1 MINESTGAFPDTAHR
16 PAQRWPGAVLQGQ
29 YPLVLDA
36 LRADG
41 AAWCTAA
48 PCLRPRPCIDPY
60 DTNACRR
67 ITKPT
72 RHLQRAQARSGN
84 HCGRRAGHHGEGWP
98 GATRRRRWRSALTI
112 ATARRR
118 EPRCATEAT
127 NVRPIVVPARSGLAR
142 TQRFPG
148 KFLYV
153 HPEELSQPECL
164 FGFSQCSTRVGDLR
178 FAQPFVPEHTGCKVL

>member
-1 MINESTGAFPDTAHR
+1 MINESTGAFPDAAHR

-72 RHLQRAQARSGN
+72 RHLQRAQAPSGN

-127 NVRPIVVPARSGLAR
+127 DVRPIVMPSAKRFGAPSASLGSSCMCIQKNCRKRNVSLVFLSAARAS
-142 TQRFPG
+142 
-148 KFLYV
+148 V
-153 HPEELSQPECL
+153 I
-164 FGFSQCSTRVGDLR
+164 
-178 FAQPFVPEHTGCKVL
+178 

>member
-1 MINESTGAFPDTAHR
+1 MPFPM
-16 PAQRWPGAVLQGQ
+16 QRIDRLRRWRGAVLQGQ

-72 RHLQRAQARSGN
+72 RHLQRAQAPSGN
-84 HCGRRAGHHGEGWP
+84 HRGRRAGHHGEGWP
-98 GATRRRRWRSALTI
+98 AATRRRRWRSALTI

-127 NVRPIVVPARSGLAR
+127 DVRPIVVPSAKRFGALSASLGSSCMCIQKNCRKRNVSLVFLSAARAS
-142 TQRFPG
+142 
-148 KFLYV
+148 V
-153 HPEELSQPECL
+153 I
-164 FGFSQCSTRVGDLR
+164 
-178 FAQPFVPEHTGCKVL
+178 

>member
-1 MINESTGAFPDTAHR
+1 VPFPMQRIDQLSGGREPFCRGNILWCWTHCGQMAPLGAR
-16 PAQRWPGAVLQGQ
+16 P
-29 YPLVLDA
+29 
-36 LRADG
+36 
-41 AAWCTAA
+41 A

-84 HCGRRAGHHGEGWP
+84 HCGRRAGHHPEGWP
-98 GATRRRRWRSALTI
+98 AATRRRRWRSALTI

-127 NVRPIVVPARSGLAR
+127 DVRPIVVPSATRFGAHSALPWEVPVCASRRIVANGMSLWFFSVQHARR
-142 TQRFPG
+142 
-148 KFLYV
+148 
-153 HPEELSQPECL
+153 
-164 FGFSQCSTRVGDLR
+164 
-178 FAQPFVPEHTGCKVL
+178 